1 MTDKPLAILLV
12 EDSPGHQALLARHLR
27 KTFAA
32 AEIGIAPTLAAAR
45 EAIAVACPDLALVD
59 LHLPDGLGTELL
71 AEREFLGS
79 FPVVIMTSQ
88 GDEHAAVEAIKGG
101 ATDYVVKCETTFAD
115 IGHVVE
121 RALRDWRNLCARQM
135 AEDELRRSEAK
146 HRRLTQEFQTLLEGI
161 SDAIALVD
169 PQMRLVW
176 ANRVAIE
183 AAAAGRE
190 LQAGVHCYHLWH
202 GSDETCPDCPVMK
215 TFQTGLPAETV
226 REIPNGRIWGERTFP
241 LKNPDGSVANVI
253 ILATDIT
260 EKMQL
265 RAEAMRSSQLAALGE
280 LAAGVAHEINN
291 PLNGIINYAQLLL
304 DRDLPQEDQAFAH
317 NIINEGHRVAE
328 IVSNLLTFSRKPLEE
343 PQPLS
348 LAEALQG
355 VLKLTAVNL
364 RHENILLA
372 VDIEPE
378 LPSVLGHYQQ
388 LQQVLL
394 NVISNACYALNQKFP
409 GHDPHKQLRIEMR
422 RVESD
427 GFCWLRTSI
436 VDQGIGI
443 PADILDKVCD
453 PFFTSKP
460 QGAGT
465 GLGMSISHGIISAH
479 NGRLLLSSKPGDWTR
494 VVIEL
499 PCFAEKG

>member
-1 MTDKPLAILLV
+1 MNLLIV
-12 EDSPGHQALLARHLR
+12 EDNPGHRELLGRHLR
-27 KTFAA
+27 NAFVAA
-32 AEIGIAPTLAAAR
+32 DIGMAPTLAVAR
-45 EAIAVACPDLALVD
+45 EMITVLCPDLALVD
-59 LHLPDGLGTELL
+59 LQLPDGQGTELL
-71 AEREFLGS
+71 ADRTSLGS

-101 ATDYVVKCETTFAD
+101 ASDYVVKSERTFAD
-115 IGHVVE
+115 IGRVVE

-146 HRRLTQEFQTLLEGI
+146 YRRLTQEFQALLEGI

-183 AAAAGRE
+183 AAAAGSKM
-190 LQAGVHCYHLWH
+190 QTGIHCHDLWH
-202 GSDETCPDCPVMK
+202 GCDETCSDCPVIK
-215 TFQTGLPAETV
+215 TFQTGRPAEVV
-226 REIPNGRIWGERTFP
+226 RELPSGRVWGKRSFP

-260 EKMQL
+260 EKIQL
-265 RAEAMRSSQLAALGE
+265 RAESMRSSQLAALGE
-280 LAAGVAHEINN
+280 LSAGVAHEINN

-304 DRDLPQEDQAFAH
+304 DRDLPREEHEFAQ

-328 IVSNLLTFSRKPLEE
+328 IVSNLLTFSRKPPEE
-343 PQPLS
+343 PHPLS
-348 LAEALQG
+348 LAEALHG

-364 RHENILLA
+364 RHENILLEI
-372 VDIEPE
+372 DIAPD
-378 LPSVLGHYQQ
+378 LPPVIGHYQQ

-394 NVISNACYALNQKFP
+394 NVIGNACYALNQKYP
-409 GHDPHKQLRIEMR
+409 GYDPHKRLLIKMHL
-422 RVESD
+422 VED
-427 GFCWLRTSI
+427 EGPCWLRTSI
-436 VDQGIGI
+436 TDYGIGI
-443 PADILDKVCD
+443 PADLIDKVCD
-453 PFFTSKP
+453 PFYTSKP

-465 GLGMSISHGIISAH
+465 GLGMSISHGIVTAH
-479 NGRLLLSSKPGDWTR
+479 HGRLLLSSSPGAWTK

-499 PCFAEKG
+499 PCSKETEVMS